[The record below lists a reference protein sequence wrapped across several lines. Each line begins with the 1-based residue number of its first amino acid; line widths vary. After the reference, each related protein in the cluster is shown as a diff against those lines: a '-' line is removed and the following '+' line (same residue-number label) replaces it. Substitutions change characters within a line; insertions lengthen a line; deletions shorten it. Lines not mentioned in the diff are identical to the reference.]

1 MLICIIV
8 NEVGIIKK
16 LIYEAFVLELK
27 FGFTWDRT
35 KHESGLADHEKVHV
49 E

>member
-16 LIYEAFVLELK
+16 LIYEAFVLKLK

-35 KHESGLADHEKVHV
+35 KHESG
-49 E
+49 